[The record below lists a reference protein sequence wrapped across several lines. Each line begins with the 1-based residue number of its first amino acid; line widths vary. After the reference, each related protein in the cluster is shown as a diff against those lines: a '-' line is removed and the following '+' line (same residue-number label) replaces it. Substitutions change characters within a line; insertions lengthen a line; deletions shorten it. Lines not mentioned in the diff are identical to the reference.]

1 MLIRSEATAQAVLQA
16 AQGLSNKFARFAKA
30 AAEHGIRPFPRGIE
44 GTVEEFR
51 NADKGFRA
59 PASDNGD
66 PSFPRP
72 MSESGLAQPD
82 RFYNGAR
89 LWQVDQVFPRAFRGE
104 HTAAEEGYIR
114 TASHSTAGDV
124 VYLTDGD
131 DIAGVYGTITSW
143 TDVRDGTMRF
153 HPVGMVLGLDAN
165 RIRVN
170 PMAAEGHSA
179 ANFVEGVSDRVYTTP
194 GRVDTSEIVSVEFQ
208 IYENIIDNPDVILV
222 ADGFPAFEGLGLQSL
237 RDPAVVAD
245 RLSWIADAVRR
256 NYPTI
261 NVTVGANHLTSDEA
275 IRVFLAT

>member
-1 MLIRSEATAQAVLQA
+1 MVRV
-16 AQGLSNKFARFAKA
+16 G
-30 AAEHGIRPFPRGIE
+30 AEHGIRPFAHRSE
-44 GTVEEFR
+44 KAAQALS
-51 NADKGFRA
+51 NADKGFRPDFDA
-59 PASDNGD
+59 DD
-66 PSFPRP
+66 PPSPP
-72 MSESGLAQPD
+72 PLSESGSAPPD

-89 LWQVDQVFPRAFRGE
+89 LWQVEQVFPKAFRGE
-104 HTAAEEGYIR
+104 EAAVEGGYIR

-143 TDVRDGTMRF
+143 TDVRDGRMRF
-153 HPVGMVLGLDAN
+153 HPAGMVLGIDAN

-194 GRVDTSEIVSVEFQ
+194 GRVETSKIVSVEFQ
-208 IYENIIDNPDVILV
+208 TYDSIIDNPDVTLV
-222 ADGFPAFEGLGLQSL
+222 ADGFPGFEGLGQRSL
-237 RDPAVVAD
+237 RDPAVVAG
-245 RLSWIADAVRR
+245 RLADIADAVRR

-275 IRVFLAT
+275 IATFLAT

>member
-1 MLIRSEATAQAVLQA
+1 MSNEIRRL
-16 AQGLSNKFARFAKA
+16 ARAD
-30 AAEHGIRPFPRGIE
+30 AEHGVRPVAGEAAEAARVFSD
-44 GTVEEFR
+44 
-51 NADKGFRA
+51 ADRGFRHA
-59 PASDNGD
+59 FDTGD

-72 MSESGLAQPD
+72 LLEPGSAPPD

-89 LWQVDQVFPRAFRGE
+89 LWQVDQVFPQAFRGPE
-104 HTAAEEGYIR
+104 TTAEEGHIR

-124 VYLTDGD
+124 VYLTDGP

-153 HPVGMVLGLDAN
+153 HPAGMVLGIDAT

-179 ANFVEGVSDRVYTTP
+179 ADYVEGVSDRVFTTP
-194 GRVDTSEIVSVEFQ
+194 GRVDTSKIVSVEFQ
-208 IYENIIDNPDVILV
+208 TYDDIITNPEVTLV
-222 ADGFPAFEGLGLQSL
+222 ADGFPGFDGLGQDSL

-245 RLSWIADAVRR
+245 RLTGIAEAVRR

-261 NVTVGANHLTSDEA
+261 DVTISANHLSSDEA
-275 IRVFLAT
+275 IRTFLAT